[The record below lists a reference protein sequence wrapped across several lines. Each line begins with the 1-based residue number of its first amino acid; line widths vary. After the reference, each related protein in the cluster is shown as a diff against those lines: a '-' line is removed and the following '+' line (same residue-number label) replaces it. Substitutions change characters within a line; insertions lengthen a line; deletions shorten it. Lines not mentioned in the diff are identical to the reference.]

1 MIVHGASNSSAKLR
15 LGWQNMILM
24 PWYPPKKK
32 KKKRVKNFK
41 NCFKKETPERHEIY
55 NTKEK
60 MAFQYEIMK

>member
-15 LGWQNMILM
+15 LGWQNDYDALVSS
-24 PWYPPKKK
+24 KKK
-32 KKKRVKNFK
+32 KERVKNFK
-41 NCFKKETPERHEIY
+41 NCFKKQTPERHEIY

>member
-15 LGWQNMILM
+15 LGWQNDSDALVSS
-24 PWYPPKKK
+24 K

-41 NCFKKETPERHEIY
+41 NGFKKETPERHEIY